1 MAKKENT
8 VDAARRIAKPVL
20 DELGLTL
27 WSVTYEKEGT
37 LWYLRYYIDKEG
49 GVSIDDCEAFSRAVE
64 KRLDAEDPIDGS
76 YTLEV
81 SSPGVERELTE
92 PWHFEAMLGETVA
105 LRLIRPVEGVRD
117 FVGTLKAYEAGVLTL
132 ALDEETEMEVDRK
145 ETAFI
150 RLYNDFS
157 GGTGK

>member
-8 VDAARRIAKPVL
+8 VDAARRIAAPIL
-20 DELGLTL
+20 EELGLTL
-27 WSVTYEKEGT
+27 WSVTYEKEGS

-49 GVSIDDCEAFSRAVE
+49 GVSIEDCEAFSRAVE
-64 KRLDAEDPIDGS
+64 LRLDAEDPIDGS

-81 SSPGVERELTE
+81 SSPGIERELTE
-92 PWHFEAMLGETVA
+92 PWHFEAKIGAPVA

-117 FVGTLKAYEAGVLTL
+117 FIGTLTGYEAGTLTL
-132 ALDEETEMEVDRK
+132 LLDEDIEMEVGQK